1 MTFKWTFLKFSSIW
15 NLLEFLRFRKHKQR
29 ILQGRG
35 GEKKKKFSLHK
46 SSFLPEICFSELT
59 VHRIFLCFNLCPG
72 NYHGSALPTVAA
84 YFALGFWP
92 GTLKPPGEVQ
102 AWAKPRAMMPGLTFR
117 QEDVFWPLYKHMKM
131 NLIRLYKW
139 MLCRKESQSSRLAG
153 KKKKKVLPCCFRK
166 QMKRY

>member
-29 ILQGRG
+29 ILLGRG
-35 GEKKKKFSLHK
+35 GEKKKILPPWV
-46 SSFLPEICFSELT
+46 FLSTRNMLFRT
-59 VHRIFLCFNLCPG
+59 VHRIFLSFNLCPG
-72 NYHGSALPTVAA
+72 NYHRSSVPTVAA

-92 GTLKPPGEVQ
+92 STLKPPGEVW

-131 NLIRLYKW
+131 THLRLHKW
-139 MLCRKESQSSRLAG
+139 MLCRKGELDVQVSWQ
-153 KKKKKVLPCCFRK
+153 KKNVTVLL
-166 QMKRY
+166 